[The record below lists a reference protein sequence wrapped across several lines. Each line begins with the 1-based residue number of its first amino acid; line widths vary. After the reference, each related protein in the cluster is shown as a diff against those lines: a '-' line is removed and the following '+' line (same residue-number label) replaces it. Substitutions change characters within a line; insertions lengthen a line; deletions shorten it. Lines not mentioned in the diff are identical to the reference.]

1 MDFLRIAI
9 LMAHPILSIM
19 LIWAFMRQRS
29 WRREK
34 TYLTQNEKAVA
45 IREHEKTGNRIM
57 GYLLLVIAVA
67 FASRIIDSI
76 IRGDE
81 LTDASKQL
89 MPGHYHGWAGILALL
104 LMSNLWYLGRK
115 TSRSRDDSD
124 TFSRT
129 RNLHGRLG
137 DVMAILVIIHAF
149 LGFLYLLQI
158 I

>member
-19 LIWAFMRQRS
+19 LIWAFLRQRS

-34 TYLTQNEKAVA
+34 TFLKQNEKTAA
-45 IREHEKTGNRIM
+45 IREHERTGNRIM

-76 IRGDE
+76 MRGDE
-81 LTDASKQL
+81 LAEASKQL
-89 MPGHYHGWAGILALL
+89 MPGHYHGWAGILGLL

-115 TSRSRDDSD
+115 TSRSRDDRD
-124 TFSRT
+124 AFSRT

-137 DVMAILVIIHAF
+137 DVMAILIIIHAF

>member
-34 TYLTQNEKAVA
+34 TYLRQNEKAAA

-81 LTDASKQL
+81 LAEASKQL